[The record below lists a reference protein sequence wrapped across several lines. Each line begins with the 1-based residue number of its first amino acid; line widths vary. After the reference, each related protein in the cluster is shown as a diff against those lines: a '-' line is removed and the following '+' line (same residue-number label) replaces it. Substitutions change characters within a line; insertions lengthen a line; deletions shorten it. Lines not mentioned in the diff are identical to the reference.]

1 MTQAELLDAV
11 REALAKQ
18 SEDDGPVGV
27 TTTELAEATGSSVD
41 MARSK
46 IKELVRAGKA
56 RPVKVKRPRWDGVHN
71 WVPAI
76 QLVDLP

>member
-27 TTTELAEATGSSVD
+27 TTAELAEATGTSVD
-41 MARSK
+41 MARGK
-46 IKELVRAGKA
+46 IRELVRAGKA
-56 RPVKVKRPRWDGVHN
+56 RPVQVKRPRWDGVYN

-76 QLVDLP
+76 QIVDAP